1 MPHREPSS
9 RVEDYL
15 PLSAR
20 DYQILLSLIEGDA
33 HGYAMVQ
40 EIDRRTDGRVR
51 FEPANLYRSIRRLIR
66 EGLVAPSEERPAP
79 ESDDERR
86 RYYRITELG
95 AQVLRA
101 EAARMRELV
110 DDAVARE
117 ILSQPE

>member
-1 MPHREPSS
+1 MGGPKTGDGIEQF
-9 RVEDYL
+9 L

-20 DYQILLSLIEGDA
+20 DYQILVSLSEGDA

-40 EIDRRTDGRVR
+40 EIAERTGGRVR

-66 EGLVAPSEERPAP
+66 DGLAQPSDERPAP

-95 AQVLRA
+95 SRVVRA

-110 DDAVARE
+110 EDAVERQLLPHTE
-117 ILSQPE
+117 